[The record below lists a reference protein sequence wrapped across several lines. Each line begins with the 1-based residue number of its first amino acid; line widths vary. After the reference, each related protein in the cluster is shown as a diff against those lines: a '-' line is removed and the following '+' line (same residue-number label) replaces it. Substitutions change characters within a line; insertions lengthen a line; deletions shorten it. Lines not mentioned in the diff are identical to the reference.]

1 MSASLESAMDALHE
15 QEFKLVAEKA
25 AGESSRAAFEQSF
38 AALRAE
44 RDSLQEQLTVHTP
57 PGSYRDAQN
66 IIGAPQTGTDCD

>member
-1 MSASLESAMDALHE
+1 MSASLESTMEALHE

-44 RDSLQEQLTVHTP
+44 RDSLQEKLTVQSP
-57 PGSYRDAQN
+57 PGSYQGVQN
-66 IIGAPQTGTDCD
+66 FTGTPQIVSNCN